1 MDDRG
6 QIRALGQL
14 ARELNLAETRLRTY
28 QLAARY
34 ISEVLK
40 ADRAS
45 IAIAHSTGL
54 VITGLNRD
62 FPLMALGSAIPPE
75 RSGLGEVFS
84 SGEARRWAQ
93 MSPEL
98 ADQVVLARLGMRC
111 SMAAPLVTS
120 EGVIGTLQTARMTD
134 RPFSERDLAMLEHIA
149 LLVAGSLQRVDLI
162 EQLEEQSAAAARVP
176 TTLAS
181 LAAACD
187 RLAAAGDLDDIRAA
201 ALAGFSELYQP
212 QHSALLWRVAGG
224 DWLDLVADT
233 ALAPG
238 DVTECTSALESRQA
252 VVLSGLGERRD
263 RVLSRLF
270 DAGAAVA
277 AASGFRTEA
286 LVLVA
291 VVGSPS
297 RLQLADPELLAVF
310 TRLLACSLRLAAG
323 GPGAEERL

>member
-1 MDDRG
+1 VDDRG
-6 QIRALGQL
+6 QFRALGQL

-34 ISEVLK
+34 ISETLN

-45 IAIAHSTGL
+45 IAIADSAGL

-62 FPLMALGSAIPPE
+62 FRLLGGGAMPPD
-75 RSGLGEVFS
+75 RSGLGEVFW

-93 MSPEL
+93 MSPDL
-98 ADQVVLARLGMRC
+98 ADQVELARLGVRC
-111 SMAAPLVTS
+111 AMAAPLVTS

-134 RPFSERDLAMLEHIA
+134 RPFSEGDLAMLEHIA
-149 LLVAGSLQRVDLI
+149 LLVAGSLQRVELI
-162 EQLEEQSAAAARVP
+162 EELEERSAAAARLP
-176 TTLAS
+176 ATLTS
-181 LAAACD
+181 LAAASD
-187 RLAAAGDLDDIRAA
+187 RLADAGDLDEIRAA
-201 ALAGFSELYQP
+201 ALAGFSELYQAE
-212 QHSALLWRVAGG
+212 HSALLWRVAGE

-233 ALAPG
+233 ALAPS

-263 RVLSRLF
+263 RVLTRLF

-310 TRLLACSLRLAAG
+310 TRLLACSARSVAG
-323 GPGAEERL
+323 SPGAEERL